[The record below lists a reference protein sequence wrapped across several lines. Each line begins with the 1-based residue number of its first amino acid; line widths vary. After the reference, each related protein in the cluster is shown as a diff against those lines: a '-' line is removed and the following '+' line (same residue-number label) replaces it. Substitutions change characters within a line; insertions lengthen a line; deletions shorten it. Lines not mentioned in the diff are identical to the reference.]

1 MVAFEG
7 TLRSFIG
14 YFFFVERGI
23 CKDLKA
29 KIIYLFFYLPS
40 FPSDK
45 HFNLNI
51 TTMTYRNY
59 TSIPYPFLYDAA
71 LVISKRYALESI
83 YMDKEGG
90 ICITLAGKLSDNAV
104 KDILQ
109 NINPNDVCKNSIE
122 LSPLDYSYSDD
133 MQRTYVYSGEGIDYR
148 TLKAV

>member
-1 MVAFEG
+1 
-7 TLRSFIG
+7 
-14 YFFFVERGI
+14 
-23 CKDLKA
+23 
-29 KIIYLFFYLPS
+29 
-40 FPSDK
+40 
-45 HFNLNI
+45 
-51 TTMTYRNY
+51 MTYRNY

-71 LVISKRYALESI
+71 LVISKRYTLESI

-90 ICITLAGKLSDNAV
+90 ICITLTGKLSDNAV